1 MDSSKLKII
10 TLNAHRIG
18 RLSKILKLNEI
29 ISREN
34 AHFIHIQEIV
44 VSSAI
49 KVFSQEYQVLINYEQ
64 GAEDTDGVGI
74 ITLVAKRLNISDFI
88 IGEKG
93 RTIGVKAQDVQTWHC
108 YPKSGSENKKWRESY
123 FRET

>member
-29 ISREN
+29 IHREN

-64 GAEDTDGVGI
+64 GAEDNDGVGI
-74 ITLVAKRLNISDFI
+74 ITLVAKTGVNILIFFGNSTQCQI
-88 IGEKG
+88 M
-93 RTIGVKAQDVQTWHC
+93 T
-108 YPKSGSENKKWRESY
+108 
-123 FRET
+123 